1 MIVKNIKLFQ
11 QIILK
16 NACGNEI
23 SVYLCTSKRGKN
35 ERVRAANKK
44 KIKTFFKK
52 ACTSKINAYLC
63 TPKHERVFLERDRQI
78 ETCLFDRKSSLTLLG
93 KKETA

>member
-1 MIVKNIKLFQ
+1 M
-11 QIILK
+11 
-16 NACGNEI
+16 
-23 SVYLCTSKRGKN
+23 N
-35 ERVRAANKK
+35 ERYERLRKK

-63 TPKHERVFLERDRQI
+63 TPKHERVFLERDRQN
-78 ETCLFDRKSSLTLLG
+78 ETCLFARKSSLTLLG

>member
-1 MIVKNIKLFQ
+1 MNK
-11 QIILK
+11 
-16 NACGNEI
+16 
-23 SVYLCTSKRGKN
+23 
-35 ERVRAANKK
+35 RVRAVNKK

-63 TPKHERVFLERDRQI
+63 TPKHERVFLERDRQN